1 MSRTVRVDA
10 SKRRK
15 WYSHESKTARKMWQR
30 RNRAR
35 LRSAVT
41 LGEYDA
47 AASDARR
54 TSGWMT
60 H

>member
-41 LGEYDA
+41 AG
-47 AASDARR
+47 RV
-54 TSGWMT
+54 
-60 H
+60 